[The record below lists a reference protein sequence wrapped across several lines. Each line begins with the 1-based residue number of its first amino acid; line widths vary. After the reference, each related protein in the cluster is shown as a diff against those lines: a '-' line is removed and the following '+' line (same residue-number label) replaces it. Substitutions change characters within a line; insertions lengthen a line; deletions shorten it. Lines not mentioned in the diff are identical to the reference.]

1 MAQGVKTLAAKAK
14 GPRFK
19 ALKPTEKLGKACV
32 PITLGGDSTNAAG
45 SWELVSQAVGQK
57 QSVLRFSERLCLKK

>member
-32 PITLGGDSTNAAG
+32 PITLGGDSANAAG
-45 SWELVSQAVGQK
+45 SWELVRQ
-57 QSVLRFSERLCLKK
+57 